1 MLRSMADQSQSTAL
15 PHRDGQPPA
24 FCVCVPARNEAA
36 RLAALLASLAAQD
49 WPGVIPVVIAVN
61 NTTDDSLE
69 RIAAARSVHG
79 DRLDIHVAVAD
90 FPAGLAHA
98 GSARRLAMTEGL
110 RLLADRRS
118 GVLVSTDADARPP
131 AGWLRAIGAA
141 WARGADLVGGKIVID
156 EEREPLPEA
165 IARIRDAWDRYWA
178 DVREVEDRIDP
189 IAWDPAPRH
198 GDHTGASLA
207 IRAELYIACGG
218 VPLVP
223 TGEDLALVRAAVAV
237 GGRLAHPA
245 DVTVRVSPRVT
256 GRAEGGMADAM
267 RLLFRRA
274 EDETC
279 PMAPA
284 LRHWAARAAWRRQMR
299 DGPGGHARIVL
310 QEHLLPAM
318 PNDMALEVEQ

>member
-1 MLRSMADQSQSTAL
+1 MADRRRAAPL
-15 PHRDGQPPA
+15 PYADGEPPA
-24 FCVCVPARNEAA
+24 FCVCVPARNEAV
-36 RLAALLASLAAQD
+36 RLPALLGALAAQD

-61 NTTDDSLE
+61 NTTDDSLD
-69 RIAAARSVHG
+69 RIAAARSLHV

-90 FPAGLAHA
+90 FPGGLAHA

-110 RLLADRRS
+110 ALLADLRT
-118 GVLVSTDADARPP
+118 GMLVSTDADARPP
-131 AGWLRAIGAA
+131 VGWLRAIAAA

-156 EEREPLPEA
+156 EEREPLPKGV
-165 IARIRDAWDRYWA
+165 ARLRQAWDRYWA
-178 DVREVEDRIDP
+178 DVRDVEDRIDP
-189 IAWDPAPRH
+189 VAWDPAPRH

-207 IRAELYIACGG
+207 IRAELYLVCGG

-223 TGEDLALVRAAVAV
+223 TGEDLALVRAAVAM

-245 DVTVRVSPRVT
+245 DVTVRVSPRTT

-267 RLLFRRA
+267 RLLFQGA
-274 EDETC
+274 EDEIS

-299 DGPGGHARIVL
+299 ERPDGHARIVL
-310 QEHLLPAM
+310 QENLLPAM

>member
-1 MLRSMADQSQSTAL
+1 MADRAQSATL
-15 PHRDGQPPA
+15 PLPDGQPPA

-36 RLAALLASLAAQD
+36 RLQALLDSLAAQD

-61 NTTDDSLE
+61 NSTDDSLD
-69 RIAAARSVHG
+69 RITAARSLHV
-79 DRLDIHVAVAD
+79 DRLDIHVAAVD

-110 RLLADRRS
+110 RHLADLRM
-118 GVLVSTDADARPP
+118 GILVSTDADARPP
-131 AGWLRAIGAA
+131 VGWLRAIAAA

-165 IARIRDAWDRYWA
+165 VARMRHAWDRYWA
-178 DVREVEDRIDP
+178 DVREIEDRIDP
-189 IAWDPAPRH
+189 VAWDPAPRH

-218 VPLVP
+218 VPLLP
-223 TGEDLALVRAAVAV
+223 TGEDLALVQAAVAM

-245 DVTVRVSPRVT
+245 DVYVRVSPRTT
-256 GRAEGGMADAM
+256 GRAQGGMAEAM
-267 RLLFRRA
+267 RLLFQDADA
-274 EDETC
+274 EAP

-284 LRHWAARAAWRRQMR
+284 LRHWTARAAWRREMR
-299 DGPGGHARIVL
+299 EHHDGHARIVQ
-310 QEHLLPAM
+310 QEPLLLAM
-318 PNDMALEVEQ
+318 PNDMPLEVAR

>member
-1 MLRSMADQSQSTAL
+1 MADQAQPAAL
-15 PHRDGQPPA
+15 AHPDGEPPA

-36 RLAALLASLAAQD
+36 RLPALLDSLATQD
-49 WPGVIPVVIAVN
+49 WPSVIPVVIAVN
-61 NTTDDSLE
+61 NTTDDSLD
-69 RIAAARSVHG
+69 RIIAARSLHV
-79 DRLDIHVAVAD
+79 DRLDIHVTVAD

-110 RLLADRRS
+110 RHLVDLRT

-131 AGWLRAIGAA
+131 VGWLRAIASA
-141 WARGADLVGGKIVID
+141 WAQGADLVGGKIVID

-165 IARIRDAWDRYWA
+165 VVRLRQAWDRYWA
-178 DVREVEDRIDP
+178 NVRDVEDRIDP

-207 IRAELYIACGG
+207 IRAELYLACGG

-223 TGEDLALVRAAVAV
+223 TGEDLALVQAAVAM

-245 DVTVRVSPRVT
+245 DVTVRVSPRTT
-256 GRAEGGMADAM
+256 GRAEGGMAEAM
-267 RLLFRRA
+267 RLLFRSA
-274 EDETC
+274 EDAAS

-284 LRHWAARAAWRRQMR
+284 LRHWEARAAWRRKMR
-299 DGPGGHARIVL
+299 ERPGGHTRIVL
-310 QEHLLPAM
+310 QEPLLPAM
-318 PNDMALEVEQ
+318 PNDMLLEVVR